1 MLKQK
6 IKKRDRIRKVREN
19 WNPFCKIASLDGEI
33 QGGIRKKYR
42 ETSGKTLRPHMLGE
56 GVMTSL
62 FELTWQGEGHIA
74 CRDLQCPDVKPLNKR
89 RNSSSF

>member
-62 FELTWQGEGHIA
+62 FELRGKEKGTSHVGICSAQM
-74 CRDLQCPDVKPLNKR
+74 
-89 RNSSSF
+89 